1 MGTTTVLLLHCG
13 CCTMG
18 DEGDRELDWTCR
30 DEEEDAYASDDYY
43 RDSGSRKKKRRLGKT
58 VSSSTT
64 AGGGEGAV
72 VGYDREAPLI
82 ADAFRG
88 HYCPICLGSIQDSA
102 MIGDC
107 RHLYCKTCLFEVRAA
122 R

>member
-1 MGTTTVLLLHCG
+1 MIVHRS

-18 DEGDRELDWTCR
+18 DEGERELDWTCR
-30 DEEEDAYASDDYY
+30 DEEEDPYASDDYY
-43 RDSGSRKKKRRLGKT
+43 RDSGSSKKKRRLGKT

-64 AGGGEGAV
+64 AGGIGGGAVV

-107 RHLYCKTCLFEVRAA
+107 RHLYCKTCLFEVHTA